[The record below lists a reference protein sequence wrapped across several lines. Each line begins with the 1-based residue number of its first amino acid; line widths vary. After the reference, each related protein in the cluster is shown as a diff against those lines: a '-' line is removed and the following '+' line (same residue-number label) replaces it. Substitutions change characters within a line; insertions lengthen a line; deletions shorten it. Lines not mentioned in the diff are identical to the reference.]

1 MTKWGW
7 DFLTPLFFTHLKLKI
22 IMRKINV
29 FLLIIAF
36 SLLCIVGFHLAV
48 VMVKVII
55 GAVVIGIIALGFY
68 IGRETSKHR

>member
-1 MTKWGW
+1 
-7 DFLTPLFFTHLKLKI
+7 
-22 IMRKINV
+22 MRKINV

-36 SLLCIVGFHLAV
+36 SLLCILGFHLAV

-55 GAVVIGIIALGFY
+55 GAVVIGFIALGVY

>member
-1 MTKWGW
+1 MK
-7 DFLTPLFFTHLKLKI
+7 
-22 IMRKINV
+22 KINV

-36 SLLCIVGFHLAV
+36 GLLCILGFHLAV
-48 VMVKVII
+48 IMVKFVI